1 MELLTRLPYPG
12 NIRELKN
19 LVERAM
25 LMSGN
30 TILTS
35 QDISRANN
43 IMPQQTVQQQSAALT
58 LDEGERMR
66 IVEALQK
73 YGGNMTQVAAAL
85 GISRQALYRR
95 LEKYGLKE

>member
-1 MELLTRLPYPG
+1 M
-12 NIRELKN
+12 
-19 LVERAM
+19 
-25 LMSGN
+25 
-30 TILTS
+30 
-35 QDISRANN
+35 
-43 IMPQQTVQQQSAALT
+43 
-58 LDEGERMR
+58 DEGERMR